1 MYMSTKLNIKKY
13 KKKSKKNKGIKIMY
27 GGLNCNTNNKAY
39 MMLGHAGPTNEILD
53 VPDNCVY
60 ITKTICGTISFGEL
74 FDNLRYLFFN
84 NRELVKNPCDINNF
98 NELNRIVSE
107 ESKVHKYIGNIIDNR
122 SGKNAGE
129 NANFLNMHISKKTC
143 DTSAMCAKSYLFKY
157 KNVNYQSCA
166 FWFYKDNEKLREPL
180 SSVKEKYNRIDI
192 RYSGLMTADNS
203 FEVDRQVIVYSLG
216 TPWKYPMLTTENITN
231 IYRYSVY
238 PKTED
243 ILQKI
248 KELNIDITSY
258 LKITDPTDANYFDPL
273 HPPADIDFDDGEWH
287 ENSESYHAII
297 SGYDFVKLILDNY
310 TITQSKLFEM
320 FPGVHY
326 NTLCRSFYT
335 PRGLYETF
343 TFSKKLQRQMSVDNR
358 QNLLDI
364 FKEENENGSREI
376 VEKIEQSEEDRK
388 NEEQKNKERKKEQEI
403 AQREEDRENEEREI
417 AQREEEEL
425 LQREGIS
432 SVGEPPIYNF
442 PQFEPLYKL
451 GKWFG
456 RGGKNKKTRRRKRNK
471 NKTRR
476 NKRCK
481 NKNV

>member
-1 MYMSTKLNIKKY
+1 
-13 KKKSKKNKGIKIMY
+13 MY
-27 GGLNCNTNNKAY
+27 GGLKCNTNNKAY
-39 MMLGHAGPTNEILD
+39 MMLGHGGTGLGIHD

-60 ITKTICGTISFGEL
+60 ITKTICGTVTLS
-74 FDNLRYLFFN
+74 DNNKLIKLFFN
-84 NRELVKNPCDINNF
+84 NKELVKDPCGINNF
-98 NELNRIVSE
+98 SELNRII
-107 ESKVHKYIGNIIDNR
+107 SKGSKAHKYIGNIIDNR
-122 SGKNAGE
+122 TGE

-143 DTSAMCAKSYLFKY
+143 DTSATCAKNYLFKY
-157 KNVNYQSCA
+157 KDSIYQPCA
-166 FWFYKDNEKLREPL
+166 YWFYKDDKLI
-180 SSVKEKYNRIDI
+180 SDGSIKEEHDEILFN
-192 RYSGLMTADNS
+192 YSGLISVDNS
-203 FEVDRQVIVYSLG
+203 FETNILIQPYKSEWSF
-216 TPWKYPMLTTENITN
+216 WKYPMLRTKDITN

-238 PKTED
+238 PTSEE

-248 KELNIDITSY
+248 QEVNIDITSY
-258 LKITDPTDANYFDPL
+258 LKITDPTNEKYFDPL
-273 HPPADIDFDDGEWH
+273 HPPSDVDFDDGEWH
-287 ENSESYHAII
+287 EFANDYQYII
-297 SGYDFVKLILDNY
+297 SGYDFVNLILDNY

-326 NTLCRSFYT
+326 NELCR
-335 PRGLYETF
+335 G
-343 TFSKKLQRQMSVDNR
+343 FSKPTDIYILDELIYPQAMQRQISVDNR
-358 QNLLDI
+358 KNLLDLYTEEDENTGQKLA
-364 FKEENENGSREI
+364 KE
-376 VEKIEQSEEDRK
+376 IEQSEEDRK
-388 NEEQKNKERKKEQEI
+388 NKEQEI
-403 AQREEDRENEEREI
+403 QQSEEDRKNKEREI

-481 NKNV
+481 NKNI